1 MSELS
6 SKTENRCYKTL
17 QRVVEIINFGRTSKE
32 ELEDSP
38 YIPLYLHVNH
48 IATAMYLIQVPHQVT
63 IFTTIEPSAVFNIRR
78 AT

>member
-1 MSELS
+1 MSE
-6 SKTENRCYKTL
+6 
-17 QRVVEIINFGRTSKE
+17 E
-32 ELEDSP
+32 ELEDSL

-48 IATAMYLIQVPHQVT
+48 IATAMYLIQAPHQVT